1 MSERTSQDLILEFT
15 GINLGLYILFGKSH
29 FLEEGK
35 REKGKE
41 ITKRVWDLEAAE
53 GEPFAQVCGLSETG
67 TGE

>member
-29 FLEEGK
+29 FLEEGR

-41 ITKRVWDLEAAE
+41 ITKRV
-53 GEPFAQVCGLSETG
+53 
-67 TGE
+67 

>member
-1 MSERTSQDLILEFT
+1 MSERTSQDLILRFT

-41 ITKRVWDLEAAE
+41 VRK
-53 GEPFAQVCGLSETG
+53 GGLRPG
-67 TGE
+67 GG